1 MNDKDIL
8 KILSNICFDEQIYY
22 NDIPNIDLYMDQVTT
37 FMNDHFKKYKRNE
50 KDNIVTKTMIN
61 NYTKNKIIPP
71 SHKKK
76 YSKNHIVLLLL
87 TFHLK
92 NILSIN
98 DIKALLNAVT
108 KKYDETKSENS
119 LDLFSNELEKL
130 YNSFIDL
137 EKVIFKDLTENIT
150 KTLENVNK
158 NFPNGDINDNEKKKM
173 LVFISLLITQA
184 NTQKFLAE
192 KLIDDYFKDK

>member
-8 KILSNICFDEQIYY
+8 KLLSNISFDEQVYI

-37 FMNDHFKKYKRNE
+37 FMDNHFKKYKRSE
-50 KDNIVTKTMIN
+50 KDSIVTKTMIN

-76 YSKNHIVLLLL
+76 YSKDHIILLLL

-98 DIKALLNAVT
+98 DIKILLNTVT
-108 KKYDETKSENS
+108 KKYDDMKSENR
-119 LDLFSNELEKL
+119 LDIFSKELENL
-130 YNSFIDL
+130 YNSYIDL
-137 EKVIFKDLTENIT
+137 EKLVFKDLSENIT
-150 KTLENVNK
+150 KTLNN
-158 NFPNGDINDNEKKKM
+158 INDNFPKGDMNDSEKRKL
-173 LVFISLLITQA
+173 LVFILLLITQA

-192 KLIDDYFKDK
+192 KLIDDYFKEK